1 MIQSWLL
8 VLLVGASPGEAAK
21 VAVKVSVPAEVALK
35 DDELFVV
42 WSDACTAKA
51 AAKKLTLRQEGSAYK
66 PRALVAQ
73 LGQVLA
79 IHNIDKIQHNSFA
92 LKSIKFD
99 SGLQK
104 PDSTEEVKL
113 DKSGVTKVFCRI
125 HPTMAADVLVL
136 NNKCFVE
143 LAAADLKAGKG
154 AELEA
159 GGAKGKF
166 WLWSPALKTFHSRA
180 LADGASFALA
190 KDHFSPTVKSSGP
203 GGAGSY

>member
-8 VLLVGASPGEAAK
+8 VLLVGASPVEAAK
-21 VAVKVSVPAEVALK
+21 VAVKVSLPAEVALK

-51 AAKKLTLRQEGSAYK
+51 AAKKLTLRQEGNAYK

-73 LGQVLA
+73 LGQALV
-79 IHNIDKIQHNSFA
+79 IHNGDQIQHNSFA
-92 LKSIKFD
+92 LKAIKFD

-104 PDSTEEVKL
+104 PESNSDVKL

-125 HPTMAADVLVL
+125 HPTMTADVLVL

-143 LAAADLKAGKG
+143 LNAADLKAGKG

-159 GGAKGKF
+159 GGGKGKF

-180 LADGASFALA
+180 LADGASFSLA
-190 KDHFSPTVKSSGP
+190 KDHFSPTVKRGSPS
-203 GGAGSY
+203 GGAAY